1 MSLALLADSPCA
13 DCGALLDQG
22 QRYCVHCGKRRPDVE
37 DPAFTWLASARTPVV
52 EAGAAR
58 PARVA
63 PGRNPLA
70 LPALTLLLLP
80 VAVALGTLVGPH
92 GNHNQQQLL
101 DALRNQKPAVV
112 KVNGGAAGAGVASAG
127 TAKAAKRSKA
137 KAGTADKTGAKVVAK
152 TKYGVAHQISGYK
165 PTAAKI
171 QSDKKLVQHLNR
183 AVGKNY
189 LQAQKNLP
197 DTIVVTPGSGS
208 TTSPGAQGRGD

>member
-22 QRYCVHCGKRRPDVE
+22 QRYCVHCGRRRPDVE
-37 DPAFTWLASARTPVV
+37 DPAFTWLASARTPAVD
-52 EAGAAR
+52 GAAVA
-58 PARVA
+58 PARVPPA
-63 PGRNPLA
+63 RNPLA
-70 LPALTLLLLP
+70 LPALSLLLLP
-80 VAVALGTLVGPH
+80 IAVAVGTLVGPH

-101 DALRNQKPAVV
+101 DALRTQKPAVV
-112 KVNGGAAGAGVASAG
+112 KVSGGAAAGTPVA
-127 TAKAAKRSKA
+127 TAKAAKRTHAKA
-137 KAGTADKTGAKVVAK
+137 KVGKADKTGAKVVAK

-165 PTAAKI
+165 PSAAKV
-171 QSDKKLVQHLNR
+171 QSDKKLVQHLNS

-208 TTSPGAQGRGD
+208 TNSSAAQGRGD